1 MAASFDLFRCTPSA
15 IQPEPVEYINFDG
28 EPRKVRFWGEQNFNE
43 LENGSYDEQNA

>member
-15 IQPEPVEYINFDG
+15 IQPEPAEYINFDG